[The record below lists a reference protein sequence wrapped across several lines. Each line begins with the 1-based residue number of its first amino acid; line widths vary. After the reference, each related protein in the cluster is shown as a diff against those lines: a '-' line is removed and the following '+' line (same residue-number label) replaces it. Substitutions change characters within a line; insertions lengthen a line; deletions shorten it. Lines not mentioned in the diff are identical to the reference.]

1 MVNSENLNKNLNNF
15 WFDKPGVLFDN
26 KNIYNFF
33 PKKNMTIEEQLNSVV
48 RLSMC
53 ISLFLIFINKELNYI
68 YITIFCLIFTY
79 LVYNYSKNESETF
92 TSNEEK
98 RIVKPTQDNP
108 FMNVI
113 QTDYLDNP
121 NREAI
126 SKLSNN
132 INKNLNNEIDKHFNY
147 NLYNDIED
155 VFNRRNSQRQ
165 FYTTPVTTI
174 PNEQTKFAKWL
185 YNSPPTCKEG
195 NGYSCIKNNLEH
207 LKDSK
212 NRN

>member
-1 MVNSENLNKNLNNF
+1 MDNSENTNKNLNNF
-15 WFDKPGVLFDN
+15 WFDKPSILFDN
-26 KNIYNFF
+26 QKMYNFF
-33 PKKNMTIEEQLNSVV
+33 PKKNMSIEEQLNSLV
-48 RLSMC
+48 RLSM
-53 ISLFLIFINKELNYI
+53 IITLFLILINKEVNYI
-68 YITIFCLIFTY
+68 YINIFCLIFTY
-79 LVYNYSKNESETF
+79 LIYNYSKNERESF
-92 TSNEEK
+92 SDNLEK

-113 QTDYLDNP
+113 QTDYSDNP

-132 INKNLNNEIDKHFNY
+132 INYEVNNEIDKHFNY

-155 VFNRRNSQRQ
+155 IFNRRNSQRQ

-195 NGYSCIKNNLEH
+195 NGYSCIKNNFDH

-212 NRN
+212 HRN

>member
-1 MVNSENLNKNLNNF
+1 MINSEKKGKDLNNF
-15 WFDKPGVLFDN
+15 WFDKPSILFDN
-26 KNIYNFF
+26 TKMYNFF
-33 PKKNMTIEEQLNSVV
+33 PKKNMQIEEQLNSLV
-48 RLSMC
+48 RLSM
-53 ISLFLIFINKELNYI
+53 IITVFLILLKRELNYI
-68 YITIFCLIFTY
+68 YITVFCLIFTY
-79 LVYNYSKNESETF
+79 LIYNYSKNDSEEF
-92 TSNEEK
+92 ENSKEK
-98 RIVKPTQDNP
+98 RIVNPTQDNP

-121 NREAI
+121 NREAQ

-132 INKNLNNEIDKHFNY
+132 IENNINEQIDKHFNY
-147 NLYNDIED
+147 NLYKDIDD

-174 PNEQTKFAKWL
+174 PNQQMKFAKWL

-195 NGYSCIKNNLEH
+195 NGYSCIKNNFDH